1 MASAAPGR
9 KDMNNDK
16 GKDRE
21 KGTRPLVPPDER
33 FWQRYS
39 PNHEFPI
46 SSASSFLIHLFV
58 LGCLILGARTFANW
72 DRPVD
77 VDALIM
83 GGGGGR
89 PEGEEWPNTGRF
101 GKREDVKDVADS
113 AAPQVKAPQRGENL
127 KDIGKLSKELVK
139 DADDR
144 RFINDDFAMG
154 KKLSALGE
162 QVRNRINALQQGVA
176 SKGLGGS
183 GAGGGKGK
191 GQGPGEGGGIG
202 PGRGTIDK
210 RQERQRRWTMIFN
223 IRDPEDYARQ
233 LNALGA
239 ILAVPSDH
247 GEYLVIEDLTQR
259 PAVAKVK
266 DIKEYNRMFW
276 IDDKPNAVEP
286 LFRVLDVKPVPTYFV
301 AFFPQ
306 ELERELLKKE
316 VEYRNLPENR
326 IEETRFK
333 IVRSSSGKGY
343 EPVVESQELKP

>member
-89 PEGEEWPNTGRF
+89 PEGEEGPNTGRF

-162 QVRNRINALQQGVA
+162 QVPARHRV
-176 SKGLGGS
+176 GLDADPRDPGPPEVQRQRLDPDRH
-183 GAGGGKGK
+183 AGGGVD
-191 GQGPGEGGGIG
+191 QQRGIV
-202 PGRGTIDK
+202 PGR
-210 RQERQRRWTMIFN
+210 Q
-223 IRDPEDYARQ
+223 A
-233 LNALGA
+233 
-239 ILAVPSDH
+239 
-247 GEYLVIEDLTQR
+247 
-259 PAVAKVK
+259 
-266 DIKEYNRMFW
+266 
-276 IDDKPNAVEP
+276 
-286 LFRVLDVKPVPTYFV
+286 
-301 AFFPQ
+301 
-306 ELERELLKKE
+306 
-316 VEYRNLPENR
+316 
-326 IEETRFK
+326 
-333 IVRSSSGKGY
+333 
-343 EPVVESQELKP
+343 